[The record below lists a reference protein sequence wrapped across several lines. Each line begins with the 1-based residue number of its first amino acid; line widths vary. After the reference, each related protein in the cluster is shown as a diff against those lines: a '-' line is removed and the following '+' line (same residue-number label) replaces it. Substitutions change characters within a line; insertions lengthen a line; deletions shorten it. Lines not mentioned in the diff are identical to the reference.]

1 MRKITCHCEQVFSVD
16 IPDVVNLDT
25 SEGTIEKIE
34 NGSFLACVC
43 PACNSTLH
51 TDLRT
56 RFEWPSKKSNLVLI
70 PEIERLAFM
79 SGNLETETDAQTV
92 IGFAELSD
100 RISVLKENLEPLAV
114 EAVKYHLA
122 VKANTE
128 SPEARLTILFE
139 KKCADGD
146 LEFHLH
152 GLKAGEVAVTVI
164 PMRIY
169 DSIIRDIAAHPD
181 VEPYASLRNGTYL
194 SVRNILIEDATNA

>member
-1 MRKITCHCEQVFSVD
+1 M
-16 IPDVVNLDT
+16 
-25 SEGTIEKIE
+25 
-34 NGSFLACVC
+34 
-43 PACNSTLH
+43 
-51 TDLRT
+51 
-56 RFEWPSKKSNLVLI
+56 
-70 PEIERLAFM
+70 
-79 SGNLETETDAQTV
+79 
-92 IGFAELSD
+92 
-100 RISVLKENLEPLAV
+100 LKENLEPLAV